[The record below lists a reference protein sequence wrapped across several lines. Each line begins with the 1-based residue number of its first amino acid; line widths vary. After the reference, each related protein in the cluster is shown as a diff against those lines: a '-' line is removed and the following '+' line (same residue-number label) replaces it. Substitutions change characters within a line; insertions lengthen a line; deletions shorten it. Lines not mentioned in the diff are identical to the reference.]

1 MYEEFYEITN
11 WIEIN
16 TKSDQPRYSELVASN
31 NYVKDYESIYASAC
45 PDMEQSE
52 FTQDPSKVGG
62 IDLTAAKVGNNKI
75 VFGGKINWYAEDKS
89 LGRAEGNRVG
99 VQIKPADG
107 VLDEYPQMQ
116 IKIGNKVYTKDA
128 FESSGVLWYYP
139 LITKDSKRFVV
150 NMEWNENNKE
160 KFIIEILP
168 GTVLKTKDDHTNVE
182 AGSEDSEG

>member
-99 VQIKPADG
+99 VQIKPADE

-168 GTVLKTKDDHTNVE
+168 GTVLKTKDDPTNVE
-182 AGSEDSEG
+182 VGDEESGD

>member
-75 VFGGKINWYAEDKS
+75 VFGGKIN
-89 LGRAEGNRVG
+89 
-99 VQIKPADG
+99 
-107 VLDEYPQMQ
+107 
-116 IKIGNKVYTKDA
+116 
-128 FESSGVLWYYP
+128 
-139 LITKDSKRFVV
+139 
-150 NMEWNENNKE
+150 
-160 KFIIEILP
+160 
-168 GTVLKTKDDHTNVE
+168 
-182 AGSEDSEG
+182 